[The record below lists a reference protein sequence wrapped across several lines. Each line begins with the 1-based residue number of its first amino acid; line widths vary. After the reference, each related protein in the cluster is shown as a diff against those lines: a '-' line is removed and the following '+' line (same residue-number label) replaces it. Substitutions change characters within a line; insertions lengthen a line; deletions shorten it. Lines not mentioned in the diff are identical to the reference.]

1 MSHYIAMN
9 RFRIVKGHEKDF
21 DEIWETRTTYLEEEP
36 GFVKFN
42 LLKGPERDDHV
53 LYASHTL
60 WENETHF
67 EAWTK
72 SEQFRK
78 SHARAGQQNKPTS
91 LGHPEFE
98 GFEAIIVER
107 NDGAPSVAAE

>member
-1 MSHYIAMN
+1 MYIAMN
-9 RFRIVKGHEKDF
+9 RFKVTKGAEADF
-21 DEIWETRTTYLEEEP
+21 ETIWRTRQSYLSELE
-36 GFVKFN
+36 GFVEFA
-42 LLKGPERDDHV
+42 LLKGPERED
-53 LYASHTL
+53 HTL
-60 WENETHF
+60 YSSDTVWQSKANF

-98 GFEAIIVER
+98 GFEAFIVER

>member
-1 MSHYIAMN
+1 MYIAMN
-9 RFRIVKGHEKDF
+9 RLKVIKGAEADF
-21 DEIWETRTTYLEEEP
+21 ETIWRTRQSYLSELE
-36 GFVKFN
+36 GFVEFA
-42 LLKGPERDDHV
+42 LLKGPEREDHT
-53 LYASHTL
+53 LYSSHTV
-60 WENETHF
+60 WQSKANF

>member
-1 MSHYIAMN
+1 MYIAMN
-9 RFRIVKGHEKDF
+9 RFKVIKGAEADF
-21 DEIWETRTTYLEEEP
+21 ETIWRTRQSYLSELE
-36 GFVKFN
+36 GFVEFA
-42 LLKGPERDDHV
+42 LLKGPEREDHT
-53 LYASHTL
+53 LYSSHTV
-60 WENETHF
+60 WQSKANF

-91 LGHPEFE
+91 LCHPEFE

>member
-1 MSHYIAMN
+1 MYIAMN
-9 RFRIVKGHEKDF
+9 RFKVIKGAEADF
-21 DEIWETRTTYLEEEP
+21 ETIWRTRQSYLSELE
-36 GFVKFN
+36 GFVEFA
-42 LLKGPERDDHV
+42 LLKGPEREDHT
-53 LYASHTL
+53 LYSSHTV
-60 WENETHF
+60 WQSKANF

>member
-1 MSHYIAMN
+1 MYIAMN
-9 RFRIVKGHEKDF
+9 RFKVIKGAEADF
-21 DEIWETRTTYLEEEP
+21 ETIWRTRQSYLSELEV
-36 GFVKFN
+36 FVEFA
-42 LLKGPERDDHV
+42 LLKGPEREDHT
-53 LYASHTL
+53 LYSSHTV
-60 WENETHF
+60 WQSKANF

>member
-1 MSHYIAMN
+1 MYIAMN
-9 RFRIVKGHEKDF
+9 RFKVIKGAEADF
-21 DEIWETRTTYLEEEP
+21 ETIWRTRQSYLSELE
-36 GFVKFN
+36 GFVEFA
-42 LLKGPERDDHV
+42 LLKGPEREDHT
-53 LYASHTL
+53 LYSSHTV
-60 WENETHF
+60 WRSKANF

-107 NDGAPSVAAE
+107 NEGSPSVAAE

>member
-1 MSHYIAMN
+1 MYIAMN
-9 RFRIVKGHEKDF
+9 RFKVIKGAEADF
-21 DEIWETRTTYLEEEP
+21 ETIWRTRQSFLNELE
-36 GFVKFN
+36 GFVEFA
-42 LLKGPERDDHV
+42 LLKGPEREDHT
-53 LYASHTL
+53 LYSSHTV
-60 WENETHF
+60 WQSKAHF

-107 NDGAPSVAAE
+107 NDGALSVAAE